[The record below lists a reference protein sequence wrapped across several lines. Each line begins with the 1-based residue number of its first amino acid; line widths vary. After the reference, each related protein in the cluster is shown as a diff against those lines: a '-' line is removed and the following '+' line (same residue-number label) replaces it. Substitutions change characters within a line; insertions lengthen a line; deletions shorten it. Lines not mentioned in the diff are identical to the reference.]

1 MTEQMDHETP
11 DHNATPADFGSH
23 PSASISAKRQES
35 KKPVQAA
42 NQRGFIDFDKTAVN
56 FF

>member
-11 DHNATPADFGSH
+11 DHNATPADFGSP
-23 PSASISAKRQES
+23 PSASISAKKQES